1 MRQDHAWP
9 EGWGARE
16 EGEMQRGGGGKRKSR
31 RQKKLIGFA
40 SSKVGVGEAEVWQPA
55 SESIFPQIKNVSSWQ
70 CLGRCLSSS
79 HMSICAEEPMN
90 GKLPG
95 EEKIAKGHLKKSS
108 AELRLNYFSTIPV
121 FWIIPNSR
129 VWGVIIFRIR
139 NTY

>member
-1 MRQDHAWP
+1 MPGLRCGEP
-9 EGWGARE
+9 GRK
-16 EGEMQRGGGGKRKSR
+16 EGEMQRGGGGGKRKSR

-40 SSKVGVGEAEVWQPA
+40 SSKVGVGEAEVWRPA
-55 SESIFPQIKNVSSWQ
+55 SEPIFPQIKNVFSWQ
-70 CLGRCLSSS
+70 CLGDCLSSS
-79 HMSICAEEPMN
+79 HKSICAEEPMN

-95 EEKIAKGHLKKSS
+95 EEKIAKRHLKKSS

-139 NTY
+139 NT